1 MAQLKGNPLYEL
13 EPLHTI
19 FAKGA
24 GPSTE
29 QGAGKLTSSK
39 KMTDT
44 RFSPEKR
51 GGKYEVGS
59 GKLHRK
65 GFKK

>member
-1 MAQLKGNPLYEL
+1 MAQLKGNPFYDQLPPFGEIL
-13 EPLHTI
+13 
-19 FAKGA
+19 AKTA
-24 GPSTE
+24 GPSKDQE
-29 QGAGKLTSSK
+29 AGKLTAAK

-44 RFSPEKR
+44 RFSPQRR
-51 GGKYEVGS
+51 GKHEVGS